1 MEFANWRAM
10 RAIHAGVVYAPTCQ
24 KRANFSFLRERV
36 NVPINEP
43 TCQKACHFFSISSAK
58 RCAKFSTI
66 FQKNYIF
73 LNT

>member
-43 TCQKACHFFSISSAK
+43 TC
-58 RCAKFSTI
+58 
-66 FQKNYIF
+66 
-73 LNT
+73 